1 MALEWFALVYVTV
14 LASELGGDRSL
25 VSVGALATRFRPA
38 LVFAGLLLA
47 FAGKS
52 AAAVLLG
59 RSITGLPAGILT
71 LLGTAALLAAA
82 LSIWR
87 APKPAVVGESDSGQA
102 GAVPLASGAVA
113 ASFANVFF
121 AEWGDP
127 GQLAT
132 ATLASQTAAPLTV
145 WAGATL
151 AMATKGALAL
161 GLGRVLRR
169 YVSDRALRIGATAAC
184 LGMALLTVVHF
195 VQVAHVR
202 W

>member
-1 MALEWFALVYVTV
+1 MALEWFALVYATV

-25 VSVGALATRFRPA
+25 VSVGALATRFPPG

-59 RSITGLPAGILT
+59 RSITGLPAGAVT
-71 LLGTAALLAAA
+71 LFGTAALLVAA

-87 APKPAVVGESDSGQA
+87 APRPLPVGEGASTHQGSMRA
-102 GAVPLASGAVA
+102 GSGAVA

-132 ATLASQTAAPLTV
+132 ATLASQSAAPLTV

-169 YVSDRALRIGATAAC
+169 YVSDRTLRIGATSAC
-184 LGMALLTVVHF
+184 LVMALLTVLHF
-195 VQVAHVR
+195 VPVVPVSR
-202 W
+202 

>member
-25 VSVGALATRFRPA
+25 VSVGALATRFPPG

-59 RSITGLPAGILT
+59 RSITGLPAGAVT
-71 LLGTAALLAAA
+71 LLGTAALLVAAF
-82 LSIWR
+82 SIWR
-87 APKPAVVGESDSGQA
+87 APKPIAVGEPGSSNVGAGQV
-102 GAVPLASGAVA
+102 GSGAVA

-169 YVSDRALRIGATAAC
+169 YVSDRTLRIGATTAC
-184 LGMALLTVVHF
+184 LVMALLTVLHF
-195 VQVAHVR
+195 GR
-202 W
+202 